1 MATLTLSD
9 TLLGYQTKRNKIQ
22 NMQDIESSMNL
33 WIEELINQEF
43 EYKGLPKEIPFDVIE
58 RVLFYYGMGV
68 MFKVGENLF
77 FLPCSNTGDINI
89 YGRPTQVQAI
99 GLNGQSYVTPINIE
113 DKYDEN
119 FNLINK
125 CDGVL
130 FLNNEQGIST
140 QVLIRPY
147 INRLMYLWQSIGI
160 NECLNRTRAIL
171 HCNKDISK
179 VAKEQFTQIFEGAN
193 PIVILNDKGM
203 SQEKEMTLDDF
214 NTPYIANEIWVDFDN
229 TLNKLLSIIGIKN
242 INTQKKERLVSSETS
257 ATDELV
263 NDSLNSRLDYRKN
276 AVERANSLFG
286 INLQVNRKQASIE
299 PKTELNED
307 KEKTDKLSFT
317 DEMKKEG

>member
-1 MATLTLSD
+1 MATITLQD
-9 TLLGYQTKRNKIQ
+9 TLMGYHKRNKIQ
-22 NMQDIESSMNL
+22 TMQDIESSMFL
-33 WIEELINQEF
+33 WIEELINKQF
-43 EYKGLPKEIPFDVIE
+43 EYKGLPKEIPFDIIE

-68 MFKVGENLF
+68 MFKVGDNLF
-77 FLPCSNTGDINI
+77 FLPCSNVGDINI

-99 GLNGQSYVTPINIE
+99 GLNGQSYGTPINIE
-113 DKYDEN
+113 DKFDSN

-125 CDGVL
+125 TDGVL
-130 FLNNEQGIST
+130 FLNNEQGLST

-203 SQEKEMTLDDF
+203 SQDNEISLNDF
-214 NTPYIANEIWVDFDN
+214 NVPYIANDIWVDFDN
-229 TLNKLLSIIGIKN
+229 TLNKLLTIIGIKN
-242 INTQKKERLVSSETS
+242 INSQKKERLISGEAT
-257 ATDELV
+257 ATDEIV

-276 AVERANSLFG
+276 AIEKANELFG
-286 INLQVNRKQASIE
+286 INLQVDRKQVPTSLKNALDD
-299 PKTELNED
+299 ELENTDESVLTED
-307 KEKTDKLSFT
+307 K
-317 DEMKKEG
+317 KKEG